1 MHKKV
6 LIVDDSESIRE
17 VVNYTLTNANY
28 EVMVGTDG
36 VDAMKYL
43 DGNPINLIITD
54 LNMPNKNG
62 IELIKEVRA
71 NNNYKF
77 TPILVLT
84 TESHN
89 DKKMEAKAA
98 GATGWIVKP
107 FVTEK
112 LLVIVQKVIR

>member
-1 MHKKV
+1 MNKKV

-17 VVNYTLTNANY
+17 VMNYTLSNANY
-28 EVMVGTDG
+28 DVLIGTDG
-36 VDAMKYL
+36 NDALKHL
-43 DGNPINLIITD
+43 DGNPISLIITD

-71 NNNYKF
+71 KSQYKY

-84 TESHN
+84 TESQAG
-89 DKKMEAKAA
+89 KKLEAKEA
-98 GATGWIVKP
+98 GATGWIIKP

-112 LLVIVQKVIR
+112 LLAIVQKVMR